1 MFNIFNENY
10 FNVERSFKVNLKI
23 ARRKGR
29 RRGGE
34 GEEEGEKL
42 TIDKICRFIL

>member
-29 RRGGE
+29 RGGE